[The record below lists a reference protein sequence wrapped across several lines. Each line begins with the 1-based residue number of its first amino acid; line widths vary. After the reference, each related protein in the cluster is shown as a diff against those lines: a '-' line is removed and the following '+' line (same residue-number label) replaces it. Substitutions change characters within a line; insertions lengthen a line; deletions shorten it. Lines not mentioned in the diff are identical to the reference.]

1 MVSDSSC
8 PNKYSDAFIDCVPSG
23 MSYDVDHSSS
33 GTVFEY
39 NVSHDNE
46 GGFFLICPYDK
57 PTSNFTIRYNLSVND
72 RTRIV
77 EICDGQLVGG
87 KIYKNTIQIGD
98 GISPTIV
105 MADTTASLDVLFT
118 DNIIRKEGAGVA
130 TWDLDSTA
138 FVVTNNIFDGPID
151 AFPAATNTT
160 TAAPRLAAPALRDP
174 KAYLLL
180 SGTPALDSATEI
192 PGDAKIDF
200 FSLPTAVYHNLGFY
214 AGAGTKIPTW
224 ISHFD
229 DLTTTGWTSEGG
241 VSIVA
246 DPAGDLGNS
255 THLSPGAVFSRNITT
270 ATPFRFNARIWAA
283 SSVSS
288 GLPSLQVGDSKNA
301 VNIAVSSDLPF
312 RVGEWQILEVT
323 VSQSSIIAT
332 VDGLPLQVKTYGGGV
347 SAAKFSAGRS
357 ELIVDDIFV
366 TPL

>member
-1 MVSDSSC
+1 
-8 PNKYSDAFIDCVPSG
+8 

-46 GGFFLICPYDK
+46 GGFFLLCPYDK

-72 RTRIV
+72 RTRII

-98 GISPTIV
+98 GISPVIV
-105 MADTTASLDVLFT
+105 TENTNASLDVLFA
-118 DNIIRKEGAGVA
+118 DNIVRKEGAGAA
-130 TWDLDSTA
+130 TWQLNNAA
-138 FVVTNNIFDGPID
+138 FIVSDNIFQGSID
-151 AFPAATNTT
+151 AFSAGTNTT
-160 TAAPRLAAPALRDP
+160 TSPAGLAAPALRDP

-180 SGTPALDSATEI
+180 SGSPALDSAIEVS
-192 PGDAKIDF
+192 GDAQRDF
-200 FSLPTAVYHNLGFY
+200 FSLPTSIYKNLGFY

-229 DLTTTGWTSEGG
+229 DLTTTGWTSEGA
-241 VSIVA
+241 VSIIA

-255 THLSPGAVFSRNITT
+255 TQLSAKAVFSRSITT
-270 ATPFRFNARIWAA
+270 ASPFRFNSRIWLD

-288 GLPSLQVGDSKNA
+288 GLPSIQLGDSKKGA
-301 VNIAVSSDLPF
+301 NIAISSQLPF
-312 RVGEWQILEVT
+312 RVGEWQILEIT
-323 VSQSSIIAT
+323 VSDIGITAT
-332 VDGLPLQVKTYGGGV
+332 VDGLPLAVKTSGGSSSV
-347 SAAKFSAGRS
+347 VKFSAGNS
-357 ELIVDDIFV
+357 VLIVDDIFV

>member
-1 MVSDSSC
+1 
-8 PNKYSDAFIDCVPSG
+8 

-39 NVSHDNE
+39 NVSHDND
-46 GGFFLICPYDK
+46 GGFFLLCPYDK
-57 PTSNFTIRYNLSVND
+57 PTQNFTIRYNLSVND
-72 RTRIV
+72 RTRII

-87 KIYKNTIQIGD
+87 KFYKNIIQIGD
-98 GISPTIV
+98 GISPVIV
-105 MADTTASLDVLFT
+105 TEDTTASLDVLFA

-130 TWDLDSTA
+130 TWNLNNSA
-138 FVVTNNIFDGPID
+138 FIVTNNIFQGPISP
-151 AFPAATNTT
+151 FAAGINTT
-160 TAAPRLAAPALRDP
+160 TSPAGLAAPALRDP

-180 SGTPALDSATEI
+180 SGSPALGSAI
-192 PGDAKIDF
+192 AVAGDADKDF
-200 FSLPTAVYHNLGFY
+200 FSLPTSIYHNLGFY

-229 DLTTTGWTSEGG
+229 DLTTTGWSSQGS
-241 VSIVA
+241 VSLIA

-255 THLSPGAVFSRNITT
+255 TQLAAGAVFSRGITT
-270 ATPFRFNARIWAA
+270 SAPFRFNTRFWVA

-288 GLPSLQVGDSKNA
+288 GFPSLQISNSNETADILISA
-301 VNIAVSSDLPF
+301 QLPF

-323 VSQSSIIAT
+323 VLASGITAT
-332 VDGLPLQVKTYGGGV
+332 VDGLPLPMRTAHGSLSG
-347 SAAKFSAGRS
+347 AKFSAGNS